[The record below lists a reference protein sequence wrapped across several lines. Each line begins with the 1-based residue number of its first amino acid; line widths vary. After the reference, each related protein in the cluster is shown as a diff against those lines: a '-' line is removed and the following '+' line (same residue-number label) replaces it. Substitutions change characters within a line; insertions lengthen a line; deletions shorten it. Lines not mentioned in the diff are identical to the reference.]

1 MNITRTP
8 VFHLGFPS
16 PSIADLRMSE
26 NAPLAHLC
34 EQLGFD
40 YLWHSNER
48 FYREMF
54 IRMTSS
60 AIATRTI
67 RIGGAIVEPFAVHP
81 LLTAQSLATLDELS
95 EGRATVAIGAG
106 GSGFK
111 MMGINRQ
118 HSAQAVREAYTMI
131 RMLLAGSEVSIEG
144 KIISAYGA
152 RLQFTPSRP
161 VPLWVATRGDLT
173 LQSSGEYA
181 DAVMIATNAAPQ
193 GICAAIELIKQGAQ
207 KAGRT
212 LENMRLMC
220 RVDTCIHPDWQKAY
234 EGTRTMI
241 ARILAMSYPDRNFV
255 NRAGLEVP
263 KEMEELY
270 AQKDL
275 DQIPRA
281 ARMVPDEFVS
291 AFCWAGTPEMVAE
304 QAVSVAN
311 ASGLREFGFWL
322 LLAPGQSRS
331 DAVRLLANDVIPLI
345 RKSL

>member
-1 MNITRTP
+1 MSIMRTP

-34 EQLGFD
+34 EELGFD

-67 RIGGAIVEPFAVHP
+67 QIGGAIVEPFAVHP

-131 RMLLAGSEVSIEG
+131 SMLLAGSEVSIEG
-144 KIISAYGA
+144 KVISAYGA

-173 LQSSGEYA
+173 LKSSGEYA

-207 KAGRT
+207 KAGRSPD
-212 LENMRLMC
+212 NIRLMG
-220 RVDTCIHPDWQKAY
+220 RIDTCIHLDWQKAY
-234 EGTRTMI
+234 EGTRIMI

-255 NRAGLEVP
+255 HRAGLEVP
-263 KEMEELY
+263 EEMEELF
-270 AQKDL
+270 AHKDL
-275 DQIPRA
+275 DQIQRA

-304 QAVSVAN
+304 QVVSVAN

-331 DAVRLLANDVIPLI
+331 DAVKLLANEVLPLI

>member
-1 MNITRTP
+1 MHITRTP
-8 VFHLGFPS
+8 IFHLGFPS
-16 PSIADLRMSE
+16 PSIADLRMPE
-26 NAPLAHLC
+26 NGPLAHLC
-34 EQLGFD
+34 EDLGFD

-48 FYREMF
+48 FFREMF
-54 IRMTSS
+54 IRMASS

-67 RIGGAIVEPFAVHP
+67 QIGGAIVEPFAVHP

-106 GSGFK
+106 GSGFQ

-131 RMLLAGSEVSIEG
+131 RLLLAGSEVTSEG
-144 KIISAYGA
+144 KVISAYRA

-193 GICAAIELIKQGAQ
+193 GICAAIDLIEQGAQ
-207 KAGRT
+207 KAGRS
-212 LENMRLMC
+212 LENIRLMS
-220 RVDTCIHPDWQKAY
+220 RVDTCVHPDWQKAY

-241 ARILAMSYPDRNFV
+241 ARILAMSYPDRKFV

-263 KEMEELY
+263 QRMEELY
-270 AQKDL
+270 AQKDPG
-275 DQIPRA
+275 QISLA

-304 QAVSVAN
+304 QVVSVAN
-311 ASGLREFGFWL
+311 ASGLRDFGFWL
-322 LLAPGQSRS
+322 LLAPGQSRA
-331 DAVRLLANDVIPLI
+331 DAVRLLADKVIPLI

>member
-1 MNITRTP
+1 MVKTP

-16 PSIADLRMSE
+16 PSISDLRMSE

-34 EQLGFD
+34 EELGFE

-48 FYREMF
+48 FFREMF

-95 EGRATVAIGAG
+95 EGRVTVAIGAG
-106 GSGFK
+106 GSGFQ

-118 HSAQAVREAYTMI
+118 HSAQAVREAYSMI
-131 RMLLAGSEVSIEG
+131 RMLLAGSEVTIEG
-144 KIISAYGA
+144 KVISAYGA

-161 VPLWVATRGDLT
+161 VPLWVATRGELT
-173 LQSSGEYA
+173 LRSSGEYA
-181 DAVMIATNAAPQ
+181 DAVMIATNATPQ
-193 GICAAIELIKQGAQ
+193 GICEAIELIKQGAQ
-207 KAGRT
+207 KAGRSI
-212 LENMRLMC
+212 ENIRLMS
-220 RVDTCIHPDWQKAY
+220 RVDTCVYPDQQEAY
-234 EGTRTMI
+234 DGTRTMI
-241 ARILAMSYPDRNFV
+241 ARILALSYPDHKFV

-263 KEMEELY
+263 KIMEELI
-270 AQKDL
+270 AQKDPG
-275 DQIPRA
+275 QIPLIA
-281 ARMVPDEFVS
+281 QMVPDEFVS

-304 QAVSVAN
+304 QVVLVAK
-311 ASGLREFGFWL
+311 ASGLHDFGFWL
-322 LLAPGQSRS
+322 LLAPGQSRT
-331 DAVRLLANDVIPLI
+331 DAVKLLAQEVLPLI